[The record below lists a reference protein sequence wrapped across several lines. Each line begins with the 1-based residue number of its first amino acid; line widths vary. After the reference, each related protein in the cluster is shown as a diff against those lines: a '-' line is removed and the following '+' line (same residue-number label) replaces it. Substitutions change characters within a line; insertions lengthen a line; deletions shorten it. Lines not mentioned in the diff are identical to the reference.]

1 MRVGGQA
8 LIEGVMMK
16 TSDAYSMAVRKPT
29 GKIVT
34 VKKTFKS
41 LTKKRPY
48 SLPFIRGII
57 ILGEMLGIGFKALN
71 FSARVSGQEDEE
83 LSPAATFFTIA
94 ASIVFVI
101 LIFKLFPLMI
111 ANFISP
117 NNYFLYNLQ
126 LYFDN

>member
-16 TSDAYSMAVRKPT
+16 TSDAYSMAVRKPN

-34 VKKTFKS
+34 VKRKFKS
-41 LTKKRPY
+41 LTKKKPY

-57 ILGEMLGIGFKALN
+57 ILGEMLSIGFKALN

-83 LSPAATFFTIA
+83 LSPAATFFTICSSISPDPAIMNFTFGSFSRTFFA
-94 ASIVFVI
+94 AST
-101 LIFKLFPLMI
+101 K
-111 ANFISP
+111 
-117 NNYFLYNLQ
+117 
-126 LYFDN
+126 